1 MMQDLT
7 YYIATA
13 QGRADAR
20 ERVKVEHSLASVC
33 NRKGP
38 RARYIGLRLNEFD
51 LNRTAMITNLHIS
64 LNLAA

>member
-1 MMQDLT
+1 MMQELAF
-7 YYIATA
+7 YIETTG
-13 QGRADAR
+13 GRANAR

-51 LNRTAMITNLHIS
+51 LNRTAMITNLHIL